1 MSVSVHTNTSAMIAL
16 QNLNATNTQME
27 MFSKKSRRDWRCV
40 DGQGQCERVLDCPGP
55 AGLISP
61 ASTRCATASTAP
73 IRWADVSMAAGESVS
88 DLLNQLREKVV
99 GAMDTSIDTT
109 SRNALNG
116 DFKSIL
122 QQITHIVE
130 NATFNGSNILDGS
143 LSKDI
148 QYIANA
154 DANST
159 ITLSVRT
166 IALGGSIITITAG
179 APIVDG
185 DLGVQYPVAAR
196 RLDPQP
202 QRQSRRPRFAGQADR
217 RPYQLHFQAAGFDQR
232 RYRQP
237 GRRRHGPR
245 KARACRP
252 CRSSSS
258 LAPSRCRSPTRRR
271 SRSCP
276 CSSKRT
282 QPMPRAKSEG

>member
-27 MFSKKSRRDWRCV
+27 DVQQKISTGLAVSTAKDNASV
-40 DGQGQCERVLDCPGP
+40 YSIAQGQRADLS
-55 AGLISP
+55 GLNAVRDSLNR
-61 ASTRCATASTAP
+61 ANSV
-73 IRWADVSMAAGESVS
+73 ADVSMAAGESVS

-122 QQITHIVE
+122 SQITHIVE

-143 LSKDI
+143 MSKDI

-166 IALGGSIITITAG
+166 IALGGPIITITAG
-179 APIVDG
+179 AQLTTATSAGNILTQLDSSILNLNANLGALGSQAKQIEGHISFISKLQDSIEGGIGHLVDA
-185 DLGVQYPVAAR
+185 DMAKESSRLQALQVQQQLGTQSLSIANQA
-196 RLDPQP
+196 PQ
-202 QRQSRRPRFAGQADR
+202 QI
-217 RPYQLHFQAAGFDQR
+217 L
-232 RYRQP
+232 
-237 GRRRHGPR
+237 
-245 KARACRP
+245 
-252 CRSSSS
+252 S
-258 LAPSRCRSPTRRR
+258 LF
-271 SRSCP
+271 
-276 CSSKRT
+276 K
-282 QPMPRAKSEG
+282 